1 MFAARRH
8 QLWILAAV
16 FVSGLW
22 AREGAAEPLRL
33 RSDVL
38 VQTQTPAPVGLIVL
52 QGEDRT
58 RRWLDAETVTWVG
71 IDRTPDATGDVLS
84 LSVRLRDLSSG
95 SEVRF
100 GRMLIAT
107 GAIRPIHLDGVRAI
121 GRAFGGT
128 TVEVFGGFPV
138 ASRFD
143 YRAFD
148 WAAGGRFGQSFGD
161 VVNVGGSY
169 LQRRSDSNVADE
181 EVGADASFVPARWL
195 AAAARWSFDL
205 SSPGTS
211 EALASLSAQKDDLR
225 GDLFATYRSPGRIL
239 PSTSLFSVLGDI
251 PSTLTGASTRYR
263 MFPRLE
269 VLASGSAQFQGTVF
283 GGQGF
288 GRATLALDDAFDGT
302 IGIEARRVD
311 FGSAQW
317 TGARILASKP
327 IARVFRIGT
336 EVEIVVPDHPRGRG
350 TVWPWALGSVGY
362 RPAPNWDLAL
372 AFEASSGPEYKG
384 EANVLL
390 RASYAFQTVA
400 R

>member
-1 MFAARRH
+1 M
-8 QLWILAAV
+8 
-16 FVSGLW
+16 
-22 AREGAAEPLRL
+22 AEPLRL

-38 VQTQTPAPVGLIVL
+38 VQTQAPAPVGLIVL
-52 QGEDRT
+52 QGQDRF
-58 RRWLDAETVTWVG
+58 RPWLDAETVTWVG
-71 IDRTPDATGDVLS
+71 VSRTPDATGDVLS
-84 LSVRLRDLSSG
+84 LSVRLRDLASG

-128 TVEVFGGFPV
+128 TAEVFGGFPV

-148 WAAGGRFGQSFGD
+148 VAAGGRLGQSFGD

-169 LQRRSDSNVADE
+169 LQRRSAGNMADE
-181 EVGADASFVPARWL
+181 EVGADASFVPNHWL

-205 SSPGTS
+205 TSPGTS
-211 EALASLSAQKDDLR
+211 EALASVSAQKDDVR
-225 GDLFATYRSPGRIL
+225 GELFATYRSPGRIL

-251 PSTLTGASTRYR
+251 PSTLTGATARYR

-269 VLASGSAQFQGTVF
+269 VLASGSAEFQGSVF

-302 IGIEARRVD
+302 IGVEARRVD
-311 FGSAQW
+311 FGTAQW
-317 TGARILASKP
+317 TGARILGSKP
-327 IARVFRIGT
+327 VARVFRVGT
-336 EVEIVVPDHPRGRG
+336 EFELVVPDHPRGRG
-350 TVWPWALGSVGY
+350 TVWPWVLGSVGY

-372 AFEASSGPEYKG
+372 AFEASSGPQYKS